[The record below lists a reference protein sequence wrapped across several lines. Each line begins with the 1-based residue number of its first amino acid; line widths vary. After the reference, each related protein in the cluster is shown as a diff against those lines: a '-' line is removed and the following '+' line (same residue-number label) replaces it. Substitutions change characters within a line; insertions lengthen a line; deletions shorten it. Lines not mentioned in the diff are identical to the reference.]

1 MVEFA
6 LVIPVLL
13 LVVAGIIDMGFML
26 FNRMTV
32 INASREGARA
42 GVTQVANPTA
52 IPSLAQSAALGAAT
66 GLNTGWLSSTVT
78 CVAHQQATCDFVSG
92 GQPDPMPGD
101 AVSVTVSYDYH
112 SFFAAIFGTTIP
124 LSASTV
130 MVIE

>member
-6 LVIPVLL
+6 LVIPILL
-13 LVVAGIIDMGFML
+13 LVVAGIADMGFLL

-42 GVTQVANPTA
+42 GVTQIANPTG
-52 IPSLAQSAALGAAT
+52 IPSLAQAAVTGAAT
-66 GLNTGWLSSTVT
+66 GLNSAWLSTSVA
-78 CVAHQQATCDFVSG
+78 CVAHQQANCDFVSG

-112 SFFAAIFGTTIP
+112 SFFASIFGTTIP